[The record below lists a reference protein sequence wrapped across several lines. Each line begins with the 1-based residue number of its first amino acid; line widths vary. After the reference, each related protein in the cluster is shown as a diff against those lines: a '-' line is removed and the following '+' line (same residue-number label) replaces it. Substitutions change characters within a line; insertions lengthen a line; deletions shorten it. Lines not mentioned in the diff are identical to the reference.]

1 MRRIFN
7 LILEEGG
14 VRQYKKNF
22 RKVIFDII
30 SLHKSLVISKSLRI
44 LIFLMK
50 LNDSYDMF
58 ESSYTQNHDLFKNKF
73 VKF

>member
-1 MRRIFN
+1 MRRIFD
-7 LILEEGG
+7 LILEEEE

-22 RKVIFDII
+22 RKIIFDII
-30 SLHKSLVISKSLRI
+30 SLHKFLVISKSLRI
-44 LIFLMK
+44 LIFLIK
-50 LNDSYDMF
+50 LDDSYDMF